1 MHAVVIEHVKVKD
14 LPELWRKQLAAS
26 PDAQVTIRIEEE
38 ASELAEANSLFG
50 MWQDRD
56 DLTDVNQHVRKLRRS
71 RIAPES

>member
-14 LPELWRKQLAAS
+14 LPELWRKQLATS

-38 ASELAEANSLFG
+38 ASDAAETNSLFG

-56 DLTDVNQHVRKLRRS
+56 DLTDVDQYVRSVRRS

>member
-26 PDAQVTIRIEEE
+26 PEAQVTIRIEEE
-38 ASELAEANSLFG
+38 ASESAEANSLFG

-56 DLTDVNQHVRKLRRS
+56 DLADVDQHVRKLRRS